1 MYDIVRDSP
10 LGQCIRILT
19 CGRIFK
25 YPEETADFT
34 LPLLYQSPV
43 GSKATADRFTGNDL
57 EASHGDARS
66 DSANSPLRTQD
77 GITIVTWYSPDD
89 PENPYNWTPGKKLWV
104 GILLFIYTFAVYIGS
119 SLYTASEPDI
129 VKIYHVSNIAA
140 SIGLTLYVLG
150 YGIGPMLFSPLSEIP
165 VIGRNSIYIITFVI
179 FTVLCVPMALVDNFA
194 GILVLRFLLGFFGSP
209 CLATAGASYGDFYG
223 PTQLPYVIAMWGG
236 GATLG
241 PALGPLVGGFAVQEM
256 TWRWSSWEL
265 LWLSAPIM
273 ILMFCT
279 MPETSSDKILL
290 RRAQRLRLL
299 TGREDLK
306 SESET
311 RQEKMN
317 PREMAFFALIK
328 PWQINA
334 LDPAVLFSTF
344 YTGLTYGIY
353 YSFFECFPMVYNDMY
368 GFNLGQLGLAFLSVL
383 VGLFVA
389 VVLLCAYLNFIAPKR
404 LGRFDPAGVPP
415 EERIWPGLFATFLI
429 PLGLYLF
436 ARVIY

>member
-1 MYDIVRDSP
+1 
-10 LGQCIRILT
+10 
-19 CGRIFK
+19 
-25 YPEETADFT
+25 
-34 LPLLYQSPV
+34 
-43 GSKATADRFTGNDL
+43 
-57 EASHGDARS
+57 
-66 DSANSPLRTQD
+66 
-77 GITIVTWYSPDD
+77 
-89 PENPYNWTPGKKLWV
+89 
-104 GILLFIYTFAVYIGS
+104 
-119 SLYTASEPDI
+119 
-129 VKIYHVSNIAA
+129 
-140 SIGLTLYVLG
+140 
-150 YGIGPMLFSPLSEIP
+150 
-165 VIGRNSIYIITFVI
+165 
-179 FTVLCVPMALVDNFA
+179 
-194 GILVLRFLLGFFGSP
+194 
-209 CLATAGASYGDFYG
+209 
-223 PTQLPYVIAMWGG
+223 
-236 GATLG
+236 
-241 PALGPLVGGFAVQEM
+241 
-256 TWRWSSWEL
+256 
-265 LWLSAPIM
+265 M

-317 PREMAFFALIK
+317 PREIAFFALIK

-389 VVLLCAYLNFIAPKR
+389 VVLLCAYLYFIAPKR
-404 LGRFDPAGVPP
+404 LGRFEPAGVPP

-436 ARVIY
+436 GEYMALVILFATILPVEIYLSSTGYILNRCCHDY